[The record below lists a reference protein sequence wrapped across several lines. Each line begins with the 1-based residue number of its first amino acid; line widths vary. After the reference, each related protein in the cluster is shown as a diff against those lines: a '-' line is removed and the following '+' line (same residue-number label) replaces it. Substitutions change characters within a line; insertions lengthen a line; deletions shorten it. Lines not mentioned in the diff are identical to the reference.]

1 MTSRPYSGSRHDY
14 HIPAPNPLH
23 RWGDS
28 VAEAAHRL
36 GCSVSVVYDWIK
48 TGKLSTRRGTGNR
61 QRIPWTEHVEAQ
73 CGRRITESGHLNP
86 LAAAP
91 TRPTLTGPHR
101 VGADGHHHCGR
112 PIDQRNSISD
122 ENIPIH
128 DGRRGSMKH
137 PSPAIADVA

>member
-1 MTSRPYSGSRHDY
+1 
-14 HIPAPNPLH
+14 
-23 RWGDS
+23 
-28 VAEAAHRL
+28 
-36 GCSVSVVYDWIK
+36 VVYDWIK

-128 DGRRGSMKH
+128 DCRRGSMKH